1 MSSRK
6 ERVLARPPGF
16 ARLRRLLR
24 RHGRSAEDAEDLI
37 QEAFL
42 RLMEYCRREEV
53 RNEAGFL
60 QRTVVNLSISRY
72 RAECRHPAAGQPV
85 EELAEILPL
94 VAATPAP
101 DEVLAAEQRLNEVTK
116 VLEAV
121 SPRTRDIYLAH
132 RAGYSYDELA
142 ATYGVSVSTIEKSVA
157 RAIVALMDLRDAT

>member
-1 MSSRK
+1 MSPPK
-6 ERVLARPPGF
+6 ERALARPPGF
-16 ARLRRLLR
+16 ARLLRLLR

-42 RLMEYCRREEV
+42 RLTEYCRTEDV

-60 QRTVVNLSISRY
+60 QRTVINLSISRY
-72 RAECRHPAAGQPV
+72 RAERRHPAAGQPV

-94 VAATPAP
+94 IDSTPAP
-101 DEVLAAEQRLNEVTK
+101 DEVLAAQERLNEVRR
-116 VLEAV
+116 VLEAI

-142 ATYGVSVSTIEKSVA
+142 VAHGVSISTIEKSVA
-157 RAIVALMDLRDAT
+157 RAVVALMDLKDAT